1 MAPSGGDTPL
11 SRDEVVV
18 GISVTSQCVKV
29 PFGASGS
36 STRIAMLLAVR
47 GTPDQDSGGEV
58 SLPSHVY
65 SAGIAPFALNADD
78 VTVSDEALAAE
89 DLVGV
94 SAIALAGRPTRN
106 SRERVEDRMQDRGAT
121 AVPLPG
127 RRIPEGREVLA
138 AKRHGSTACS
148 PCTDSSGTC
157 GARSHATV
165 VIRQSR

>member
-1 MAPSGGDTPL
+1 MAPSGGDAPL

-47 GTPDQDSGGEV
+47 GTPDQDSGGDV

-89 DLVGV
+89 DLAGA
-94 SAIALAGRPTRN
+94 SASALAGTPTRN
-106 SRERVEDRMQDRGAT
+106 RRDMVEGRMQDRGAT
-121 AVPLPG
+121 AVPLRG
-127 RRIPEGREVLA
+127 RRIPEGRRSA
-138 AKRHGSTACS
+138 WSQATWFA
-148 PCTDSSGTC
+148 PCNPRDWIHC
-157 GARSHATV
+157 
-165 VIRQSR
+165 